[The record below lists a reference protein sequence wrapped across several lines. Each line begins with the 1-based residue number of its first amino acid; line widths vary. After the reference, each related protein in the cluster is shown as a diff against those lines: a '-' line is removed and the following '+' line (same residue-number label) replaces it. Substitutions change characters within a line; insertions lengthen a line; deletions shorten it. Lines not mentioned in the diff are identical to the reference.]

1 MKKGMKRGREGA
13 GLKGI
18 EGGREGGKEVES
30 ERAAAGLGD
39 SVEADAD
46 GGDGG
51 DHHGTQAQAQPG
63 QQLPSRPLS

>member
-1 MKKGMKRGREGA
+1 M
-13 GLKGI
+13 
-18 EGGREGGKEVES
+18 GGREGEVES

-63 QQLPSRPLS
+63 QQLPSSLCLNGFL